1 MIYPTVKATIR
12 HGQVV
17 LLDDIRLPENA
28 SLLVTVIDDDVIDS
42 LTLGE
47 HLIVAL
53 EDILSGRVTEVT
65 TADQL
70 DRHLETIFEEA

>member
-28 SLLVTVIDDDVIDS
+28 SLLVTVIDDDVINS

-47 HLIVAL
+47 HLIIAL

-65 TADQL
+65 TAEQL

>member
-1 MIYPTVKATIR
+1 MTYACRKM
-12 HGQVV
+12 
-17 LLDDIRLPENA
+17 LLY
-28 SLLVTVIDDDVIDS
+28 LVTVIDDDVINS

-47 HLIVAL
+47 HLIIAL